1 MGGVKSALLYC
12 LAAGKV
18 AAKPQPLR
26 HRPGAGSFAEPGAR
40 ARALLSPSVVLMLFH
55 STRSCCAA
63 LLPGLLLT
71 LAGCAPRPWQVAALT
86 PGSAT
91 ASQPV
96 TSAVPTDS
104 LAERTIRPYRQ
115 RVTREMA
122 EVLGT
127 STVAWSKAANKG
139 PNAPLTRWVAGVLQA
154 EAGRTLGTTP
164 DFAVLTNGSI
174 RAGIPLGPVTVGNVF
189 ELMPFENELTVL
201 PVPGPVVQALCDYA
215 IQFDNVAAVGLTWE
229 AGPDK
234 KATAIRL
241 NGLPLDPARTYTL
254 AINDYLANGGDG
266 MSFLRP
272 LLQTPAKKTIR
283 QALLDF
289 LRRERTVKPF

>member
-1 MGGVKSALLYC
+1 
-12 LAAGKV
+12 
-18 AAKPQPLR
+18 
-26 HRPGAGSFAEPGAR
+26 
-40 ARALLSPSVVLMLFH
+40 MLFH
-55 STRSCCAA
+55 STRARRAA

-71 LAGCAPRPWQVAALT
+71 LAACAPRPWHVASLA
-86 PGSAT
+86 PGPAT

-96 TSAVPTDS
+96 TSAAPTDS

-122 EVLGT
+122 EVLAT

-139 PNAPLTRWVAGVLQA
+139 TNAPLTRWVAGVLQV
-154 EAGRTLGTTP
+154 EAGRALGTPP
-164 DFAVLTNGSI
+164 DFVVLTNGSI
-174 RAGIPLGPVTVGNVF
+174 RAGLPLGPVTVGHVF

-229 AGPDK
+229 TGPDK
-234 KATAIRL
+234 KATGIRL
-241 NGLPLDPARTYTL
+241 HGQPLDPARTYSL

-266 MSFLRP
+266 MSFLR
-272 LLQTPAKKTIR
+272 LLPQTPARKTVR

-289 LRRERTVKPF
+289 LKRERTVKPF